1 MNGPQN
7 FDAPEDRPVFA
18 TLTSRLSLIACVVL
32 LIVLVYSL
40 RPSNVQA
47 AWEELEKIIG
57 LKSQPL
63 PASPATM
70 SAHEIE
76 DLGNQQPQQQAELLL
91 ERSINHYVG
100 AIEILGDRVNGWCG
114 QLNRTPRL
122 LSMLE
127 AAMNSNDLRVRA
139 AGIEVYLAVDNIP
152 KAPDNISI
160 VLVPRLS
167 QGGDGRYWAL
177 WMVGGL
183 GNRGVEP
190 DHAFA
195 ILDEYLRDSDETT
208 RYWAVEGMALLGSD
222 NTIQPLL
229 DTFHSDPSPKVRER
243 AACSLAQSGML
254 TKDQR
259 MTAVPKIIDFLDD
272 ASVDAPTRGWAVQ
285 ALNDIT
291 AAGLGPDPA
300 AWRNWWAQHGAR

>member
-7 FDAPEDRPVFA
+7 IDAPEDRPILA
-18 TLTSRLSLIACVVL
+18 THTSRLSLIACVALLVVL
-32 LIVLVYSL
+32 GFAL

-47 AWEELEKIIG
+47 AWAELEKIIG

-63 PASPATM
+63 PASPAIL
-70 SAHEIE
+70 SEHEIE
-76 DLGNQQPQQQAELLL
+76 DLGSQPPQQQAELLL
-91 ERSINHYVG
+91 ERSVSHYSG
-100 AIEILGDRVNGWCG
+100 AIELLSERVGGWCG
-114 QLNRTPRL
+114 QLKRTPRL
-122 LSMLE
+122 LSLLE
-127 AAMNSNDLRVRA
+127 TAMNSNDLRVRA
-139 AGIEVYLAVDNIP
+139 AAIEVYLALDNIP

-160 VLVPRLS
+160 VLVPRLGE
-167 QGGDGRYWAL
+167 GGASRYWAL

-183 GNRGVEP
+183 GNRGIEP
-190 DHAFA
+190 DHAFS
-195 ILDEYLRDSDETT
+195 ILDDYLRDPDEMT
-208 RYWAVEGMALLGSD
+208 RYWAVEGMAMLGSD

-229 DTFHSDPSPKVRER
+229 DVFHSDPSPKVRER

-272 ASVDAPTRGWAVQ
+272 ASVDASTRGWAVQ

-291 AAGLGPDPA
+291 TAGLGPDPA
-300 AWRNWWAQHGAR
+300 AWRNWWAQHHS